1 MAYTGSSVAG
11 GEGNTTFNAT
21 SKLDFLGKELE
32 IFTVDFVDDMSGQTA
47 KGADQNTGENCVR
60 IYGNIVGAGPLFDTN
75 ASKTYIVEGTDMF
88 VGAPAS
94 SGGSFTF
101 TESGADGS
109 SVGTLLAALKAL
121 GTVDSIDL
129 NDSGTTAKIENLE
142 L

>member
-1 MAYTGSSVAG
+1 MAIT
-11 GEGNTTFNAT
+11 ENNTTFVAGT
-21 SKLDFLGKELE
+21 EALLGKELE
-32 IFTVDFVDDMSGQTA
+32 FITIDAGEELA
-47 KGADQNTGENCVR
+47 NHLLKGETLNAIENTVR
-60 IYGNIVGAGPLFDTN
+60 IYGNIVALAHYSILMLQN
-75 ASKTYIVEGTDMF
+75 IHRRSTDMF

-94 SGGSFTF
+94 AGGSFTF

-142 L
+142 I

>member
-1 MAYTGSSVAG
+1 MAT
-11 GEGNTTFNAT
+11 ENNTTFVAAT
-21 SKLDFLGKELE
+21 GSLLGKELE
-32 IFTVDFVDDMSGQTA
+32 FITIDAGEELANHLLKNETANAIENTVRQ
-47 KGADQNTGENCVR
+47 
-60 IYGNIVGAGPLFDTN
+60 YGNIVGAGPLFDTN
-75 ASKTYIVEGTDMF
+75 ASRTYIVEGTDMF

-121 GTVDSIDL
+121 GTVDGIDL

>member
-1 MAYTGSSVAG
+1 MAT
-11 GEGNTTFNAT
+11 ENNTTFVAGT
-21 SKLDFLGKELE
+21 QSFLGKELE
-32 IFTVDFVDDMSGQTA
+32 FITIDAGEELANHLLKNETANTIENTV
-47 KGADQNTGENCVR
+47 R
-60 IYGNIVGAGPLFDTN
+60 LYGNIVGSGPLFDTN
-75 ASKTYIVEGTDMF
+75 ASRTYIVEGTDMF

-94 SGGSFTF
+94 SGGSFTL
-101 TESGADGS
+101 TESCADGS